1 MHAMHLVDR
10 PRMTIDPDRLFRRIT
25 ELSRLTESDRPWTRR
40 SFSSL
45 FLQGRAW
52 LAREF
57 EAAGL
62 TVSIDPGGNLV
73 GRRPGRNPAL
83 APIVTGSHSDT
94 VPGGGRFDGILGV
107 LAGIEVAQALQ
118 ENGHS
123 LAHSLEIIDF
133 LAEEPSEYG
142 PSCIGSRALA
152 GELEPAMLKA
162 AAPDGEKL
170 EEGLMRVGGAP
181 DQLAMVRRGTNGTAA
196 FVELHIEQG
205 PVLES
210 RSLPIGVVTHI
221 VGIRRVRITVDG
233 RPDHSG
239 TTPMDI
245 RRDALAGAAEIVA
258 AANAKA
264 RAAIGGPHY
273 VVATV
278 GRLNVHPNAANA
290 VPGRVEMTLEV
301 RSDAEAILHRFPEE
315 LLAAS
320 RDAMEKLGVTVALEP
335 VSYSPPTACAP
346 FIQETIEAA
355 SGALGLRSMRLP
367 SGAGHDGVYVAK
379 TGPIGMIFIPCR
391 GGRSHCAEE
400 WAEPAQV
407 ADGARVLYETI
418 LRLDRQLA
426 P

>member
-1 MHAMHLVDR
+1 MQATGTIDR
-10 PRMTIDPDRLFRRIT
+10 SGRTIDPDRLFRRIT

-62 TVSIDPGGNLV
+62 SVSIDAGGNLI
-73 GRRPGRNPAL
+73 GRCPGRDLTL

-107 LAGIEVAQALQ
+107 LAGIEVAQALR

-123 LAHSLEIIDF
+123 LAHTFEVIDF

-142 PSCIGSRALA
+142 PSCIGSRAFA
-152 GELEPAMLKA
+152 GQLEPTMLKA
-162 AAPDGEKL
+162 AAPDGENL
-170 EEGLMRVGGAP
+170 EQGLTRVGGAP
-181 DQLAMVRRGTNGTAA
+181 DQLATARRGGTAA

-210 RSLPIGVVTHI
+210 RHLPIGVVTNI
-221 VGIRRVRITVDG
+221 VGIRRVRIVVDG
-233 RPDHSG
+233 RPDHAG

-245 RRDALAGAAEIVA
+245 RRDALAGAAHIVA
-258 AANAKA
+258 AANAMA
-264 RAAIGGPHY
+264 RDAMGGPNY

-278 GRLNVHPNAANA
+278 GRLNVYPNAANA

-301 RSDAEAILHRFPEE
+301 RSDAEAVLHRFPED
-315 LLAAS
+315 LLSAS
-320 RDAMEKLGVTVALEP
+320 KGMTAKLGVTVAMEQI
-335 VSYSPPTACAP
+335 SYSQPTACAP
-346 FIQETIEAA
+346 FIQETIEDA
-355 SGALGLRSMRLP
+355 SGALGLRSMRLS

-391 GGRSHCAEE
+391 DGRSHCAEE
-400 WAEPAQV
+400 WAELAQV

-418 LRLDRQLA
+418 LRLDRRLA
-426 P
+426 R